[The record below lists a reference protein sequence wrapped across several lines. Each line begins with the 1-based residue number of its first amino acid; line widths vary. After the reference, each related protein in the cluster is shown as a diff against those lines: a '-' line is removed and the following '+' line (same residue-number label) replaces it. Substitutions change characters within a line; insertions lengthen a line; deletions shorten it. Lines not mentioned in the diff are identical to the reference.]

1 MPGDEVL
8 NAADEADAYM
18 RRYDDTVDALL
29 EQRER
34 FRDLAENSPLPAQR
48 ELAAAMALEASRA
61 LEFLRSRHDA
71 YVNGLSLVR
80 RPTLAEVEAAEVL
93 AQRLA
98 KLAADQARTENIIK
112 LVAEAI
118 DELNKVNDAA

>member
-29 EQRER
+29 QQRER
-34 FRDLAENSPLPAQR
+34 FRDLAENSPLSGQR
-48 ELAAAMALEASRA
+48 ELAAAMAVEANRA
-61 LEFLRSRHDA
+61 LEFLMSKHDA
-71 YVNGLSLVR
+71 YVNGFSLVR

-98 KLAADQARTENIIK
+98 KLAADQARTEGIIK

-118 DELNKVNDAA
+118 DELNKVSDAA